1 MEAQACVAYGLSY
14 CWIKVQVAGL
24 KCRIVKFHFLM
35 RRILYPLQEAEIS
48 FSHEEKFIPP
58 AVDRREVQFNCFC

>member
-35 RRILYPLQEAEIS
+35 RRILYPLQEAGGGCNLIVFANS
-48 FSHEEKFIPP
+48 LFKEKHKVNIKS
-58 AVDRREVQFNCFC
+58 